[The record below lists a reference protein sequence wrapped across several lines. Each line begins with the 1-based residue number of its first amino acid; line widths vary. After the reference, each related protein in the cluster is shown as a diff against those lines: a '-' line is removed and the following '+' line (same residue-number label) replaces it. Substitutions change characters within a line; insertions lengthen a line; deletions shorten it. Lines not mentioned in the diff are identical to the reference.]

1 MRPGSA
7 PGKEAGPWGDA
18 AGRVEVPEAS
28 PPPSPWAVLCPT
40 GPRTELHVPPGT
52 EASEAV
58 AGARGLLGVRVNR
71 QKGGGAAAAKRIC
84 RRAQTEAGGQ
94 GAAQQLQKQR
104 RVSVCPRCCSHGKR

>member
-1 MRPGSA
+1 MGPGRA
-7 PGKEAGPWGDA
+7 PGKEAGPRGNA

-28 PPPSPWAVLCPT
+28 SPPSPWAALCPA

-52 EASEAV
+52 EASEA
-58 AGARGLLGVRVNR
+58 ASGARGLLGVRVSR
-71 QKGGGAAAAKRIC
+71 QKGGRAAAAKRIC
-84 RRAQTEAGGQ
+84 RRAQTEARGE